1 MRKTH
6 IGRELVCLREKKA
19 CATQYPR
26 GCEPSRCWGDAC
38 RGGWRRLV
46 SKHEGNPT
54 YTGNGLHDCR
64 ALFDA
69 GEPSYGYEA
78 QDGHAGGRVVDA
90 LERRGE
96 HRQDIWANFSG
107 RMVRNAR
114 VESLCVL
121 RGVGGWVG
129 CVAVSAGQER
139 ERERRI
145 EGMER
150 EQGRKV
156 ESK

>member
-1 MRKTH
+1 MGNEEDPCRAGIGVVYGRRKH
-6 IGRELVCLREKKA
+6 AQHSIRVVVIQAGV
-19 CATQYPR
+19 
-26 GCEPSRCWGDAC
+26 
-38 RGGWRRLV
+38 GGMPVGVEGKMLV

-107 RMVRNAR
+107 RRVRNAR
-114 VESLCVL
+114 VESGCVL
-121 RGVGGWVG
+121 RGVCVCGW
-129 CVAVSAGQER
+129 AVSRSRRAERRRIPGEGGSKKER
-139 ERERRI
+139 E
-145 EGMER
+145 
-150 EQGRKV
+150 KD
-156 ESK
+156 